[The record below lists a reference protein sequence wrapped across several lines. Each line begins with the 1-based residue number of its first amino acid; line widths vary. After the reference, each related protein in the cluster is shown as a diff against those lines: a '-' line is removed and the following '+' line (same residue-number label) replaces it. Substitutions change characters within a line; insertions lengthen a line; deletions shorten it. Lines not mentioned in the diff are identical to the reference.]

1 MLHDP
6 RHDLPEWKRILLR
19 AHEIIEE
26 RGWCQLA
33 LLEDDGSVCLEGAV
47 MLASGVALLE
57 NPACHITPRGG
68 EAEMASAMNAIRML
82 RQRLTSAGDV
92 ADWNDEHGR
101 TKDEV
106 LKLIRD
112 TVAEVE
118 PVA

>member
-26 RGWCQLA
+26 RGWCQAKLVSS
-33 LLEDDGSVCLEGAV
+33 EGHVCLEAAIS
-47 MLASGVALLE
+47 LA
-57 NPACHITPRGG
+57 ACGTPYH
-68 EAEMASAMNAIRML
+68 EADWEMSEAAAQAFAEMKRRVFFNRGEDH
-82 RQRLTSAGDV
+82 RLWS
-92 ADWNDEHGR
+92 WNDRPGR

-118 PVA
+118 CVA